1 MPAHRERSSSVNYG
15 GPALVTNGDYLTI
28 RANPLENNLAQW
40 PDFSRSA
47 GLFERLGA
55 GGPSD
60 VFYLCAARAARGFGD
75 GFAAII
81 LPAYLLEVG
90 FNPFQIGIVAP
101 AALLGSAA
109 TTLAIGYLAPRYDAR
124 TLLLICAV
132 LMIVTDIAIP
142 NAQQEAPR

>member
-55 GGPSD
+55 GGRSD

-101 AALLGSAA
+101 RRFSARPPRPWRSDIWLRV
-109 TTLAIGYLAPRYDAR
+109 TTRAR
-124 TLLLICAV
+124 FS
-132 LMIVTDIAIP
+132 
-142 NAQQEAPR
+142 